1 MPQANTLFI
10 GALPADGGW
19 TAGEKAD
26 VPQIIDIDSAH
37 PLMQWMDMG
46 DVLLASGTPLKP
58 PSGATVLV
66 DSDLGPMMAIAPR
79 ESFEDVVLG
88 FTIIEEQAGAEGKT
102 KKYYGTNWPTRQSF
116 PVFVRNLF
124 EYCGGGRTG
133 SGGENIRPGMP
144 VMLES
149 PGGQTTLSILSPT
162 GGKTDLKSGKLGKL
176 SFTETGELGIYH
188 VQSGG
193 KAIDQF
199 AVNLFDPGESDIR
212 PNRSPSIKVGD
223 VEVKGEGVWQAARK
237 EIWKTVV
244 LIGLAVLL
252 VEWYIYNRRIY

>member
-1 MPQANTLFI
+1 
-10 GALPADGGW
+10 
-19 TAGEKAD
+19 

-46 DVLLASGTPLKP
+46 DVLLAAGTPLKP
-58 PSGATVLV
+58 PTGSTVLV
-66 DSDLGPMMAIAPR
+66 DSDIGAMMAIAPR
-79 ESFEDVVLG
+79 DSFEDVVLG

-124 EYCGGGRTG
+124 EYCGSVRAGT
-133 SGGENIRPGMP
+133 GGENVRPGVP
-144 VMLES
+144 VTLES
-149 PGGQTTLSILSPT
+149 PGGQTALSILSPS
-162 GGKTDLKSGKLGKL
+162 GGKTDLKSGKLGKI
-176 SFTETGELGIYH
+176 SFTETGELGIYR

-193 KAIDQF
+193 KTIDQF

-223 VEVKGEGVWQAARK
+223 VEVKGENVWQAARK

-244 LIGLAVLL
+244 LLGLAVLL

>member
-1 MPQANTLFI
+1 
-10 GALPADGGW
+10 
-19 TAGEKAD
+19 
-26 VPQIIDIDSAH
+26 
-37 PLMQWMDMG
+37 MG
-46 DVLLASGTPLKP
+46 DVLLAAGTPLKP

-66 DSDLGPMMAIAPR
+66 DSDLGAMMAIAPR
-79 ESFEDVVLG
+79 DSFEDVVLG

-116 PVFVRNLF
+116 PVFIRNLF
-124 EYCGGGRTG
+124 EYNGGGRTG
-133 SGGENIRPGMP
+133 SGGENVRPGMP
-144 VMLES
+144 VALES
-149 PGGQTTLSILSPT
+149 PGGQTVLSIVSPT
-162 GGKTDLKSGKLGKL
+162 GGKTELKSGKLGKL

-193 KAIDQF
+193 KTIDQF

-212 PNRSPSIKVGD
+212 PNSSPSIKVGD